1 MDETQRLVHIKRIT
15 IQGFKSFGPK
25 RTAIKLE
32 KGFVVI
38 TGPNGGGKSNVLD
51 AIKFSL
57 GELSVNAL
65 RVSKLSDLIHESNG
79 RKLSAAT
86 VTLVLDNSD
95 RSLPIETDE
104 VALSRTLLS
113 TGESVYRLNGRA
125 LSRNDI
131 LSILAASN
139 IRPSGFN
146 IITQGAV
153 LSIAEKSSEELRK
166 MIEEVAG
173 TTEYDKKKAEA
184 MKELESAERNV
195 AVARAGVAEL
205 RNRVKQLE
213 RERSQLVRSL
223 IVQRYL
229 EQLQRRQLEAEQGLV
244 GQTISEIN
252 AELEKAGK
260 AREEL
265 RELVERLSK
274 ERDTLMSRVN
284 EVEHQI
290 AVFQSKINDIRLAI
304 ESYTR
309 QADHLKTSI
318 TREARVYAGSKRR
331 LLALM
336 ERRTQLMLMLEEER
350 AETAKIEENLAKS
363 VGELEDLNRRLK
375 HLTSLSESI
384 SKSIREGRAVREE
397 QERNARMYL
406 AMASDLESKLLVT
419 EKRIVDLER
428 RGSEL
433 SQIVSSLSSAIAE
446 KEAHLQDLEKRRV
459 ELSGLLSQT
468 EREHRL
474 LLERISNTEQ
484 LLSEC
489 NSLVEEASRIRGEVQ
504 GQLDRLDRGRKI
516 MSTVSTPEKSGLR
529 RLQELIN
536 KHNNSS
542 SPAWPVLAQH
552 LDTIVVE
559 GRGLAA
565 AMAEEA
571 AELGASL
578 SVVGVDGAELE
589 VGHDSECLACS
600 LAGEDQSLRRV
611 LHAIFPSHRFSRESL
626 YREGYPTL
634 TASGVY
640 SNGYGYF
647 TTVPEVLSYQRLSE
661 ARKKIDEVLEAIGER
676 RSQLS
681 GTMSSLK
688 KEIGH
693 LEEKLI
699 IVKTD
704 VGKLSLECSALIQE
718 IGAKK
723 EERMRAEEELRRVM
737 SDFEMIREEKRNFEY
752 ELARVRRELASL
764 EAAERM
770 GDQLEESERRLATL
784 SGEVREVER
793 GIGVNET
800 LARSLKQ
807 RLEENH
813 HRIIN
818 HGRELDRLES
828 DIMTSDLASSNSKQ
842 RVRRLAEE
850 YRASIQQ
857 LEERKKEYYQLSESV
872 HSLLKLQAELRSRL
886 TEVETALNSRRSE
899 LAELEAER
907 GRLQVRIMELRMR
920 EAIIGEKLEA
930 IRTPQIRDLDM
941 LPSEYKDY
949 LRSELQGELAGIG
962 MVNQLSLEQYP
973 QLASEYM
980 SRSRYLQVL
989 DQERLRILEIIKM
1002 IDSKK
1007 LEAFMRTFSSVSS
1020 GFGRFFEALTGG
1032 SSWLELTDPDRPL
1045 ESGVEMITAF
1055 PGKAARSSKSVS
1067 GGEKSIAAVALLLA
1081 FQGLTPAEFLIL
1093 DEIDAHMD
1101 ANYSRKLAELL
1112 GEFSKTSQVITVSL
1126 KDIVAERAD
1135 QLIGVYNQGGESKV
1149 VITKLEEN

>member
-1 MDETQRLVHIKRIT
+1 MVYIKRIT

-79 RKLSAAT
+79 RKVSAAT

-113 TGESVYRLNGRA
+113 TGESIYRLNGKT
-125 LSRNDI
+125 LPRNDL

-223 IVQRYL
+223 TIQRYL
-229 EQLQRRQLEAEQGLV
+229 EQLQRQQLEAEQGMV
-244 GQTISEIN
+244 GQIISEIN
-252 AELEKAGK
+252 VELEKVEK
-260 AREEL
+260 VRVEL
-265 RELVERLSK
+265 RELVEQLSR
-274 ERDTLMSRVN
+274 ERDTLMSRTN

-290 AVFQSKINDIRLAI
+290 VMAQSKINDIQLAI
-304 ESYTR
+304 SNYNR
-309 QADHLKTSI
+309 QTDHLKTSI
-318 TREARVYAGSKRR
+318 TREGRVYSGSKRR

-336 ERRTQLMLMLEEER
+336 ERRSQLMLGLEEKR
-350 AETAKIEENLAKS
+350 AEITKMEEDLAES
-363 VGELEDLNRRLK
+363 VRELEDLNSKLK
-375 HLTSLSESI
+375 HLTSMSD
-384 SKSIREGRAVREE
+384 SIRKLIMDQRAVREE
-397 QERNARMYL
+397 QDRKVRMYL
-406 AMASDLESKLLVT
+406 GMASNLESKLAIT
-419 EKRIVDLER
+419 EKRIRDLEVKS
-428 RGSEL
+428 SEL
-433 SQIVSSLSSAIAE
+433 SQLVSSLSSAIAE
-446 KEAHLQDLEKRRV
+446 KEARLQDLERRRL
-459 ELSGLLSQT
+459 ELSDLLSGAET
-468 EREHRL
+468 ERQL
-474 LLERISNTEQ
+474 LLERLGNTEQ
-484 LLSEC
+484 LLLEC

-504 GQLDRLDRGRKI
+504 GRLAKLERGRKI
-516 MSTVSTPEKSGLR
+516 TSTFTTPEKSGLR

-536 KHNNSS
+536 KHDNASF
-542 SPAWPVLAQH
+542 PAWPVLAQQM
-552 LDTIVVE
+552 DTIVVE

-565 AMAEEA
+565 AIAERA
-571 AELGASL
+571 SELGVSL
-578 SVVGVDGAELE
+578 SVVGVDDGELE
-589 VGHDSECLACS
+589 AGHGSECLACR

-611 LHAIFPSHRFSRESL
+611 LHAIFPRHRFSRESI
-626 YREGYPTL
+626 YGEGYPTL

-661 ARKKIDEVLEAIGER
+661 VEEKVDEVLEAIAER

-681 GTMSSLK
+681 RTISSLR
-688 KEIGH
+688 KEVGH
-693 LEEKLI
+693 LEERLI
-699 IVKTD
+699 TVKTD
-704 VGKLSLECSALIQE
+704 VSKLSLECSALIQE

-723 EERMRAEEELRRVM
+723 EEKRRAEEELM
-737 SDFEMIREEKRNFEY
+737 SVVSELEMIREERRNLEY

-764 EAAERM
+764 EVAERA
-770 GDQLEESERRLATL
+770 GHDVEALEKRLATL
-784 SGEVREVER
+784 SEEVREVER
-793 GIGVNET
+793 RIGVNES

-807 RLEENH
+807 RLEQNH
-813 HRIIN
+813 QQIIN
-818 HGRELDRLES
+818 HGRELERLES
-828 DIMTSDLASSNSKQ
+828 DIKTSDLVSSSSKQ
-842 RVRRLAEE
+842 RVRELAEE

-857 LEERKKEYYQLSESV
+857 LEGVKKEYHQLSQGV
-872 HSLLKLQAELRSRL
+872 QSLLKLRSEFRARL
-886 TEVETALNSRRSE
+886 AEVETALNAKRSQ

-920 EAIIGEKLEA
+920 EAIIREKLEA

-949 LRSELQGELAGIG
+949 LRSELQSELAGIG

-980 SRSRYLQVL
+980 SRSGYLQIL
-989 DQERLRILEIIKM
+989 DQERLRILEIIDM

-1101 ANYSRKLAELL
+1101 ANYSKKLAELL

-1135 QLIGVYNQGGESKV
+1135 QLIGVYNQGGESRV